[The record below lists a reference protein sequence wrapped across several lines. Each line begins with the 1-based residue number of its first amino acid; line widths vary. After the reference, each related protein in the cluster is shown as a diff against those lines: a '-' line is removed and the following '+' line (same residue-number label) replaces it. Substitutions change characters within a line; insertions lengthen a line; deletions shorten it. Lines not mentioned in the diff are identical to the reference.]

1 MNRFVAPVKGEWAG
15 VVVRVAGQQDGRPVE
30 QIVGVADLAAHLGAI
45 ALAAGAL
52 AVAEGAYP
60 PGIHRPSVNAEA
72 YLGTALRIGLGV
84 ASHTVG

>member
-1 MNRFVAPVKGEWAG
+1 MPWCGWQATATGHPI
-15 VVVRVAGQQDGRPVE
+15 E
-30 QIVGVADLAAHLGAI
+30 QVVGVADLAPHLGAI

-60 PGIHRPSVNAEA
+60 PGIHRPAVNAAA

-84 ASHTVG
+84 ASHTIG

>member
-1 MNRFVAPVKGEWAG
+1 MSRFVAPVQGEWAG
-15 VVVRVAGQQDGRPVE
+15 AVVRVAGQQDGQPVE
-30 QIVGVADLAAHLGAI
+30 HIVGVADLAAHLEAI

-60 PGIHRPSVNAEA
+60 PGIHRPAVNADA